1 MTRPLRT
8 PRGRALGSIG
18 ADELITLDRLARI
31 SDLFDADPRVASVS
45 LIHGLGDARVS
56 TAVAPAGP
64 VTLFAADM
72 NDLCGDPELNFDEW
86 VTKARSRGLQHL
98 WLTDSGADVRNC
110 THERPTHLVDERD
123 AADPTTSHR
132 RENRSTQG
140 LLSLVVDATWLGPH
154 QTGAQVL
161 TVEALTA
168 LMRHPRIGAVHAI
181 GISELPHYAQAL
193 AHSPKFHL
201 GAPDEP
207 ADVFWYPN
215 QLDSRSAVSAAR
227 ALGHR
232 VITTFL
238 DFIAYDID
246 AYHAGTSEWM
256 EYRSL
261 QRKVALASDGI
272 TTISQDV
279 GTRICAEVPAIDPE
293 RVRAVPLG
301 LDHIVPQGGKTN
313 ESPSPAAQS
322 KELSAL
328 AQRDRPFILVLGNDF
343 LHKNR
348 DLAIRV
354 WAEVLRQGVSC
365 DLVLAGLHV
374 HSSSSRRLEE
384 ALMSTHVDLRGN
396 LITLGHVSEEERQW
410 LLGRAALALYPTSA
424 EGFGFI
430 PYEAAS
436 MDTPSTFV
444 GFGPL
449 LEISGL
455 SDLPNTWSADALAAD
470 AVRMLTDEG
479 ARRTRIA
486 ALQERIDDLT
496 WDFFASSFVDF
507 AAEIVDLP
515 RAATSLLDT
524 SASKDGHVPV
534 TKTAGHLIRRI
545 SRRLR
550 S

>member
-1 MTRPLRT
+1 MARQLRT

-31 SDLFDADPRVASVS
+31 CDHFDADPRVASVS
-45 LIHGLGDARVS
+45 LIHGPVAAQVS
-56 TAVAPAGP
+56 AAVAPAGP
-64 VTLFAADM
+64 VTIFAADV

-110 THERPTHLVDERD
+110 AHERPTHPVDERD
-123 AADPTTSHR
+123 AADPTTSYRKESPSAH
-132 RENRSTQG
+132 G

-168 LMRHPRIGAVHAI
+168 LMRHPGIGEVHAI
-181 GISELPHYAQAL
+181 GLSELPSYAQAL

-201 GAPDEP
+201 GQPDEP

-227 ALGHR
+227 VLGHR

-246 AYHAGTSEWM
+246 AYHAGIGEWM
-256 EYRSL
+256 DYRSL

-279 GTRICAEVPAIDPE
+279 AKRICAEVPAIEPE
-293 RVRAVPLG
+293 RVRAIPLG
-301 LDHIVPQGGKTN
+301 LDHIVPPRENADKPV
-313 ESPSPAAQS
+313 SLS
-322 KELSAL
+322 KELAEL

-354 WAEVLRQGVSC
+354 WGAVLRQGVSC

-410 LLGRAALALYPTSA
+410 LLGHAALALYPTSA

-436 MDTPSTFV
+436 LDTPSTFV

-455 SDLPNTWSADALAAD
+455 SDLPKTWNSDALAAD
-470 AVRMLTDEG
+470 AIRMLTDEG
-479 ARRTRIA
+479 AARGRIA
-486 ALQERIDDLT
+486 ALQGRVTGLT
-496 WDFFASSFVDF
+496 WDLFASRFVDF
-507 AAEIVDLP
+507 AMEIVELP

-524 SASKDGHVPV
+524 SAPRDAHAPV
-534 TKTAGHLIRRI
+534 TKKAGRLIRRI

>member
-1 MTRPLRT
+1 MTRQLRT

-45 LIHGLGDARVS
+45 LIPGPNTAQVN
-56 TAVAPAGP
+56 TAVAPAGS
-64 VTLFAADM
+64 VTIFAADV
-72 NDLCGDPELNFDEW
+72 NDLCGDPELDFDEW

-110 THERPTHLVDERD
+110 THERPTHPVDERD
-123 AADPTTSHR
+123 AVDPTTSHS
-132 RENRSTQG
+132 RENRSAQG
-140 LLSLVVDATWLGPH
+140 QLSLVVDATWLGPH

-279 GTRICAEVPAIDPE
+279 ATRICAEVPAIEPE

-301 LDHIVPQGGKTN
+301 LDHIVPPH
-313 ESPSPAAQS
+313 ESTDKHASLS
-322 KELSAL
+322 KELAAL
-328 AQRDRPFILVLGNDF
+328 SGRDRPFILVLGNDF

-455 SDLPNTWSADALAAD
+455 SDLSKTWSADALAAD

-486 ALQERIDDLT
+486 ALQGRVAELT
-496 WDFFASSFVDF
+496 WDLFASRFVDF
-507 AAEIVDLP
+507 AAEIVELP
-515 RAATSLLDT
+515 RATTSLLDT
-524 SASKDGHVPV
+524 SGPSEGQTSV

>member
-1 MTRPLRT
+1 MTRQLRT

-18 ADELITLDRLARI
+18 ADELITLDRLTRI
-31 SDLFDADPRVASVS
+31 CDLFDADPRVASVS
-45 LIHGLGDARVS
+45 LIHSTVAAQVNTTVS
-56 TAVAPAGP
+56 PAGP
-64 VTLFAADM
+64 VTIFAADL
-72 NDLCGDPELNFDEW
+72 NDLCGDPDLDFDEW
-86 VTKARSRGLQHL
+86 VTRSRHRGLQHL
-98 WLTDSGADVRNC
+98 WLTDSGADVRGC
-110 THERPTHLVDERD
+110 THERPSHPVDERD
-123 AADPTTSHR
+123 AADPITSYR
-132 RENRSTQG
+132 RESPSAQG

-168 LMRHPRIGAVHAI
+168 LMRHPRVGSVHAI
-181 GISELPHYAQAL
+181 GLSELPPYARVL
-193 AHSPKFHL
+193 AQSPKFYL
-201 GAPDEP
+201 GEP
-207 ADVFWYPN
+207 NQVADVFWYPN

-227 ALGHR
+227 VLGHR

-238 DFIAYDID
+238 DLIAYDID
-246 AYHAGTSEWM
+246 AYHAGIGEWM

-279 GTRICAEVPAIDPE
+279 ATRICAGVPAIEPE
-293 RVRAVPLG
+293 RVRAIPLG
-301 LDHIVPQGGKTN
+301 LDHIVPPR
-313 ESPSPAAQS
+313 ESADKPASLS
-322 KELSAL
+322 KELAAL

-354 WAEVLRQGVSC
+354 WAEILRQGVSC

-410 LLGRAALALYPTSA
+410 LLGHAALALYPTSA

-436 MDTPSTFV
+436 LDTPSTFV

-455 SDLPNTWSADALAAD
+455 SDLPRTWNSDALAAD
-470 AVRMLTDEG
+470 AIRMLTDEG
-479 ARRTRIA
+479 AARERIA
-486 ALQERIDDLT
+486 ALQGRVAELT
-496 WDFFASSFVDF
+496 WDLFASRLVDF
-507 AAEIVDLP
+507 TTEIVELP

-524 SASKDGHVPV
+524 SAPRDAHVPV
-534 TKTAGHLIRRI
+534 TKKAGHLIRRI